1 MSQIMFSVVDQDL
14 YITNQPTIASGDV
27 TVDQAIFSFESD
39 DWDGRVKRAVFFIDE
54 RELYYSALDLKGA
67 CYIPSE
73 VLTDAGRI
81 SIGVF
86 GVKNQTV
93 LTSTIVRYKI
103 LPGAVTQETEG
114 VTPEL
119 WDQILQEYQ
128 TINESVDNLAA
139 EQQAFLTGANTLVQQ
154 VIDAFATIQAQ
165 VSDMDGGEA
174 STTEFDVDID
184 GGPPNGGE

>member
-39 DWDGRVKRAVFFIDE
+39 DWDGRVKTAVFFIDE
-54 RELYYSALDLKGA
+54 NEPYYRVLDPTGA
-67 CYIPSE
+67 CYIPTE
-73 VLTDAGRI
+73 IMTDAGRI

-86 GVKNQTV
+86 GVKNSTV

-103 LPGAVTQETEG
+103 VPGAITQETDG
-114 VTPEL
+114 LTPEL

-128 TINESVDNLAA
+128 NINTTVDNLAA
-139 EQQAFLTGANTLVQQ
+139 EQQEFLTGANTLVQQ

-174 STTEFDVDID
+174 STETFDVDID
-184 GGPPNGGE
+184 GGSADGGE

>member
-39 DWDGRVKRAVFFIDE
+39 DWDGRVKTAVFFSDE
-54 RELYYSALDLKGA
+54 KEPYYRALDLNGA

-81 SIGVF
+81 YIGVF
-86 GVKNQTV
+86 GVKDGTI
-93 LTSTIVRYKI
+93 LTSTLVRYKI
-103 LPGAVTQETEG
+103 EKGAIARATGG

-119 WDQILQEYQ
+119 WDQILASYEEIDQEIDELTTDQ
-128 TINESVDNLAA
+128 A
-139 EQQAFLTGANTLVQQ
+139 AFLVDARSVVQQ
-154 VIDAFATIQAQ
+154 VYDAFATIQAEII
-165 VSDMDGGEA
+165 DMDGGIP
-174 STTEFDVDID
+174 STSAYDVDID
-184 GGPPNGGE
+184 AGPAGGEA